1 MLNAEDTKERIR
13 KLRLKVISDPTD
25 INSTSNTQDV
35 QKTTKGW
42 EDKLV
47 VKNENKETFSDTETV
62 GINEKQSNENK
73 KLILNRFKDFS
84 KINKNQVS
92 NIFSQNDVQNEI
104 DDRIKNNSK
113 LIVELFNERV
123 EKLKTQ
129 IISEKELIN
138 LISSQRTLF

>member
-47 VKNENKETFSDTETV
+47 VKNENKETFSHTETV
-62 GINEKQSNENK
+62 GINEKT
-73 KLILNRFKDFS
+73 
-84 KINKNQVS
+84 
-92 NIFSQNDVQNEI
+92 
-104 DDRIKNNSK
+104 IK
-113 LIVELFNERV
+113 
-123 EKLKTQ
+123 
-129 IISEKELIN
+129 
-138 LISSQRTLF
+138 